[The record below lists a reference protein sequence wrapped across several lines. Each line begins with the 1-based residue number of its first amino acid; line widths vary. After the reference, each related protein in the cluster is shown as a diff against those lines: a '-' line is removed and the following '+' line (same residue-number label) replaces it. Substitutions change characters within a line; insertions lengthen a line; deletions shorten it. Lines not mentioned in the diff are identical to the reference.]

1 MKLIT
6 YPDSEMMMMDLAN
19 IFAGELERALIGE
32 DQATLAVTGGE
43 TPGPMFD
50 ALCAADLDWS
60 KVSVVL
66 TDERWVP
73 EDSERSNTRLVK
85 ERLLVNRAAAA
96 TYLPLYAPIEEPE
109 HALEGLELAI
119 APKLPISVLILGMGA
134 DMHTASLF
142 PGSDYLDAAL
152 HGDRILY
159 SARAEGI
166 PEPRVTL
173 SARVLNGAISKHLV
187 IIGNHK
193 LKALERAQTL
203 PPEEAP
209 IAAFLSGLT
218 VHWAES

>member
-1 MKLIT
+1 MKLVS
-6 YPDSEMMMMDLAN
+6 YPDSETMMMDLAN
-19 IFAGELERALIGE
+19 ILAGELERVLIGE

-96 TYLPLYAPIEEPE
+96 NYLPLYAPIEEPK

-142 PGSDYLDAAL
+142 PGSDDLEAAL
-152 HGDRILY
+152 HGERILY
-159 SARAEGI
+159 TARAEGI

-203 PPEEAP
+203 TPEEAP

>member
-1 MKLIT
+1 MKLVS
-6 YPDSEMMMMDLAN
+6 YPDSETMMMDLAN
-19 IFAGELERALIGE
+19 ILAGELERVLIGE

-96 TYLPLYAPIEEPE
+96 NYLPLYAPIEEPE

-142 PGSDYLDAAL
+142 PGSDDLEAAL
-152 HGDRILY
+152 HGERILY
-159 SARAEGI
+159 TARAEGI

-203 PPEEAP
+203 TPEEAP

>member
-1 MKLIT
+1 MKLVS

-19 IFAGELERALIGE
+19 ILAGELERALIGE

-96 TYLPLYAPIEEPE
+96 NYLPLYAPIEEPE
-109 HALEGLELAI
+109 HALEGLKLAI

-142 PGSDYLDAAL
+142 PGSDDLEAAL
-152 HGDRILY
+152 HGERILY
-159 SARAEGI
+159 TARAEGI

-203 PPEEAP
+203 TPEEAP

>member
-1 MKLIT
+1 VKLVS
-6 YPDSEMMMMDLAN
+6 YPDSETMMMDLAN
-19 IFAGELERALIGE
+19 ILAGELERVLIGE

-96 TYLPLYAPIEEPE
+96 NYLPLYAPIEEPE

-142 PGSDYLDAAL
+142 PGSDDLEAAL
-152 HGDRILY
+152 HGERILY
-159 SARAEGI
+159 TARAEGI

-203 PPEEAP
+203 TPEEAP

>member
-1 MKLIT
+1 MKLVS
-6 YPDSEMMMMDLAN
+6 YPDSETMMMDLAN
-19 IFAGELERALIGE
+19 ILAGELERALIGE

-96 TYLPLYAPIEEPE
+96 NYLPLYAPIEEPK

-142 PGSDYLDAAL
+142 PGSDDLEAAL
-152 HGDRILY
+152 HGERILY
-159 SARAEGI
+159 TARAEGI

-203 PPEEAP
+203 TPEEAP

>member
-1 MKLIT
+1 MKLIP

-19 IFAGELERALIGE
+19 VLAGEIERALIGE
-32 DQATLAVTGGE
+32 DRATLAVTGGE

-50 ALCAADLDWS
+50 VLCAADLEWDR
-60 KVSVVL
+60 VDVML

-73 EDSERSNTRLVK
+73 ESSERSNSRLVK

-96 TYLPLYAPIEEPE
+96 TYLPLYASIEEPE

-142 PGSDYLDAAL
+142 PGSDDLDAAL
-152 HGDRILY
+152 HGGRILY

-166 PEPRVTL
+166 PEARVTL
-173 SARVLNGAISKHLV
+173 SARVLNGAIAKHLV
-187 IIGNHK
+187 IVGNHK
-193 LKALERAQTL
+193 LKALERAKTL
-203 PPEEAP
+203 TPEEAP

>member
-1 MKLIT
+1 VKLVS
-6 YPDSEMMMMDLAN
+6 YPDSETMMMDLAN
-19 IFAGELERALIGE
+19 ILAGELERALIGE

-96 TYLPLYAPIEEPE
+96 NYLPLYAPIEEPE
-109 HALEGLELAI
+109 HALEGLKLAI

-142 PGSDYLDAAL
+142 PGSDDLEAAL
-152 HGDRILY
+152 HGERILY
-159 SARAEGI
+159 TARAEGI

-203 PPEEAP
+203 TPEEAP

>member
-1 MKLIT
+1 MKLVS

-19 IFAGELERALIGE
+19 ILAGELERALIGE

-96 TYLPLYAPIEEPE
+96 NYLPLYAPIEEPK

-142 PGSDYLDAAL
+142 PGSDDLEAAL
-152 HGDRILY
+152 HGERILY
-159 SARAEGI
+159 TARAEGI

-203 PPEEAP
+203 TPEEAP

>member
-1 MKLIT
+1 MNLIT

-19 IFAGELERALIGE
+19 VLAGELERALIGE
-32 DQATLAVTGGE
+32 DRATLAVTGGE

-50 ALCAADLDWS
+50 TLCAADLEWVRVD
-60 KVSVVL
+60 VML

-73 EDSERSNTRLVK
+73 ETSERSNTRLVK

-96 TYLPLYAPIEEPE
+96 NYLPLYAPIEEPE
-109 HALEGLELAI
+109 HALEGLERAI

-142 PGSDYLDAAL
+142 PGSDDLAAAL
-152 HGDRILY
+152 HGERILY
-159 SARAEGI
+159 AARAEGI

-173 SARVLNGAISKHLV
+173 SARVLNGAIAKHLV
-187 IIGNHK
+187 IVGNNK
-193 LKALERAQTL
+193 LKALERAKTL